1 MTSTCVDWPWGYAM
15 TSDPS
20 NPSTH
25 PIRFAALLGGLLINL
40 LIAGGCTTDGDDDPL
55 IEALDLA
62 ELDIESLT
70 VNATNPV
77 VAPERTVQ
85 FTATGRRP
93 DNSTRDVT
101 EAVRW
106 SSSEPAVATIDA
118 TGLVATRAIGT
129 TTITAQVGNLAD
141 RLDLT
146 VSDADVQSLDLS
158 QSPTQTE
165 ACRNLTLVANG
176 SFADGTI
183 RDVTEEV
190 QWQSDNTT
198 IARFADAPAGQ
209 LQTRALGSTTV
220 TATLD
225 DVSAGP
231 LAITVAGVPQGITIA
246 PDIDTLAVG
255 ATETFTAEGRYNG
268 EREDITANVTW
279 GSEPENGVIRVDP
292 DGSVTPQGTGSATVT
307 ATCAGIVAREDF
319 TVAEAATLTR
329 IEINDGD
336 PFITLDRGATTQ
348 LEAEAIFSDGAREDI
363 TDDASWSTTDQ
374 GDEAV
379 SVDDDDD
386 KGEVTGDSLGIGV
399 VEAEYQGATDDIT
412 IQVEDP
418 DSGL

>member
-1 MTSTCVDWPWGYAM
+1 M

-348 LEAEAIFSDGAREDI
+348 LEAEAIFSDGAREDV

>member
-1 MTSTCVDWPWGYAM
+1 MTSK
-15 TSDPS
+15 
-20 NPSTH
+20 PSTH

-55 IEALDLA
+55 LEALDLA

-70 VNATNPV
+70 VSATNTV

-106 SSSEPAVATIDA
+106 SSSEPAVATIDG

-165 ACRNLTLVANG
+165 ACRNLALVANG
-176 SFADGTI
+176 SFADGTS
-183 RDVTEEV
+183 RDVTEAV

-198 IARFADAPAGQ
+198 IARFAEAPAGQ
-209 LQTRALGSTTV
+209 LQTRAPGSTTV

-225 DVSAGP
+225 NVTADP

-279 GSEPENGVIRVDP
+279 GSEPENGIIRVDP

-336 PFITLDRGATTQ
+336 PFITLDRDATTQ
-348 LEAEAIFSDGAREDI
+348 LEAEAIFSDGSREDI

-379 SVDDDDD
+379 SVDDDDN

-418 DSGL
+418 DSGV

>member
-1 MTSTCVDWPWGYAM
+1 M

-40 LIAGGCTTDGDDDPL
+40 LMAGGCTTDGDDDPL

-209 LQTRALGSTTV
+209 LQTRAQGSTTV

-225 DVSAGP
+225 GVSADP

-348 LEAEAIFSDGAREDI
+348 LEAEAIFSDGAREDV